1 MSHKY
6 GHGVG
11 RILKVTAL
19 LGGASLINVLLGI
32 VRVKVLAV
40 QLGPAFFGMISLYT
54 NFTTSIGAITSLG
67 IGSSAVRNIAVAVES
82 GNETRVAHTVS
93 VLRRMVWLTGV
104 CGLIA
109 TIGLSLPG
117 SWWMFGEYDHAWAI
131 AILGVTVLFAQ
142 IQSGQTALLSGLRR
156 IGDLAMLLVIGG
168 LLSTALAITL
178 LLLLGEKGIV
188 PFLIAVALGQLAASW
203 WYSRKVKVSVV
214 KVSWRECITESRD
227 MVQLGLSMVVS
238 GLMLTVSTLLI
249 LIILRAYEGVAAVGL
264 YQSAL
269 TISSIYVGF
278 ILQSM
283 SSDYFPRLVGIV
295 ENRAERNQVVDEQS
309 DVAILLAVPGLVA
322 ALIFSS
328 LLILLLYSARFDGAS
343 DILRWMILGMLGRI
357 VSWPL
362 GFILLAHGDKSAYII
377 SELSTAIVH
386 VALVWLG
393 VHFLGPIGAGVAF
406 AGQYLF
412 YVLLII
418 MVTRAR
424 HEYIQS
430 HSNQRLLIQGAAL
443 IFLAFGSTFITS
455 GVYRYLIGVLLL
467 LISIGW
473 SLHGL
478 VERLGFE
485 RFMNGMQKVVG
496 SSVSFKLERALS
508 RFYR

>member
-1 MSHKY
+1 MSQENS
-6 GHGVG
+6 HGVA
-11 RILKVTAL
+11 RILKVTAS

-54 NFTTSIGAITSLG
+54 NFITSIGAITSLG
-67 IGSSAVRNIAVAVES
+67 IGGSAVRNIAVAAKS
-82 GNETRVAHTVS
+82 GNEARVAYIVS
-93 VLRRMVWLTGV
+93 VLRRMVWLTGI

-109 TIGLSLPG
+109 TIAMSLPG
-117 SWWMFGEYDHAWAI
+117 SWWMFGNYNHAWAV

-142 IQSGQTALLSGLRR
+142 IQAGHTALLSGLRR
-156 IGDLAMLLVIGG
+156 INDLAKLLVMGG
-168 LLSTALAITL
+168 LLSTVLAITL

-188 PFLIAVALGQLAASW
+188 PFLVAVALGQVAASW

-214 KVSWRECITESRD
+214 KVPWQECVAESRE

-249 LIILRAYEGVAAVGL
+249 LIILRSYEGVAAVGL
-264 YQSAL
+264 YQSAF

-283 SSDYFPRLVGIV
+283 SSDYFPRLVGVV

-309 DVAILLAVPGLVA
+309 DVAIMLAVPGLVA

-328 LLILLLYSARFDGAS
+328 LLILLLYSVRFDGAS

-377 SELSTAIVH
+377 SEL
-386 VALVWLG
+386 
-393 VHFLGPIGAGVAF
+393 
-406 AGQYLF
+406 
-412 YVLLII
+412 
-418 MVTRAR
+418 
-424 HEYIQS
+424 
-430 HSNQRLLIQGAAL
+430 
-443 IFLAFGSTFITS
+443 
-455 GVYRYLIGVLLL
+455 
-467 LISIGW
+467 
-473 SLHGL
+473 
-478 VERLGFE
+478 
-485 RFMNGMQKVVG
+485 
-496 SSVSFKLERALS
+496 
-508 RFYR
+508 

>member
-1 MSHKY
+1 MSHKNS
-6 GHGVG
+6 HGVG

-19 LGGASLINVLLGI
+19 LGGASLVNVLLGI

-54 NFTTSIGAITSLG
+54 NFISSIGSITSLG

-82 GNETRVAHTVS
+82 GNEARVAYIVS
-93 VLRRMVWLTGV
+93 VLRRMVLLTGV

-117 SWWMFGEYDHAWAI
+117 SWWLFGNYDHAWAI

-156 IGDLAMLLVIGG
+156 IGDLAKLNVIGG
-168 LLSTALAITL
+168 LLSTALAIAL

-188 PFLIAVALGQLAASW
+188 PFLVAVAVGQLAASW
-203 WYSRKVKVSVV
+203 WYTRKVEVSVV
-214 KVSWRECITESRD
+214 SVPWRECIAESRD
-227 MVQLGLSMVVS
+227 MVHLGLSIVAS
-238 GLMLTVSTLLI
+238 GLALTVSTLLV
-249 LIILRAYEGVAAVGL
+249 LIILRAYGGETAVGL

-283 SSDYFPRLVGIV
+283 SSDYFPRLVGV
-295 ENRAERNQVVDEQS
+295 AESRDARNQVVDEQS

-322 ALIFSS
+322 ALIFSP

-343 DILRWMILGMLGRI
+343 DILRWQIFGMLGRI
-357 VSWPL
+357 VSWPV

-377 SELSTAIVH
+377 CELATAVMH
-386 VALVWLG
+386 VALVWMG
-393 VHFLGPIGAGVAF
+393 VYFLGPVGAGVAF

-412 YVLLII
+412 YVALIF
-418 MVTRAR
+418 MVTRVR
-424 HEYIQS
+424 HGYIQS
-430 HSNQRLLIQGAAL
+430 HSNRKLVMGGGAL
-443 IFLAFGSTFITS
+443 IILAFGSTFITL
-455 GVYRYLIGVLLL
+455 GVYRYAIGVLLL
-467 LISIGW
+467 AISIGW

-478 VERLGFE
+478 VERLGYE
-485 RFMNGMQKVVG
+485 RFMNGLQKIVG
-496 SSVSFKLERALS
+496 SSVRLKLERVLS